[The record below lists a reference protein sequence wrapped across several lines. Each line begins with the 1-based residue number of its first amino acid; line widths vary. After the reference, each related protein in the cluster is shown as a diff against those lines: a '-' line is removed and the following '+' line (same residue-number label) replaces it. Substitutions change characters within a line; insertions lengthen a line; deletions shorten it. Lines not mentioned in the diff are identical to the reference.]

1 MCRAAVAERET
12 AINVE
17 FRVGRPGDA
26 DACGRICYEAF
37 GAIANAHGFPNEFP
51 SAQAATSVLYVQL
64 KHPSF
69 YSVVAE
75 ADGKVVGSN
84 FLDERSPIV
93 GVGPVTV
100 APDAQNCGVG
110 RLLMEH
116 VMQRA
121 VEEQAPG
128 VRLLQATYHS
138 RSLSLYAKF
147 GFEVRELVACMQGRP
162 MHLTIPGYRVRTAVA
177 ADIIAC
183 DALCA
188 RIHGHHRH
196 GEVVDSV
203 ERGSCLIVEH
213 DDHISGYSAGLG
225 YYNHSLGETNEDLK
239 ALIAAAP
246 AFTGP
251 GILVPAANTGL
262 FRWCL
267 DHGLRIVQTMTL
279 MTVGLY
285 NDPAGSYLP
294 SVLY

>member
-1 MCRAAVAERET
+1 MAETET
-12 AINVE
+12 AMNVD
-17 FRVGRPGDA
+17 FRMGRPGDA

-37 GAIANAHGFPNEFP
+37 GAIASAHGFPNEFP
-51 SAQAATSVLYVQL
+51 SVQEATSVLYVQL

-84 FLDERSPIV
+84 FLDERSPIL
-93 GVGPVTV
+93 GVGPIIV

-121 VEEQAPG
+121 VEKQAPG

-138 RSLSLYAKF
+138 RALSLYAKF

-162 MHLTIPGYRVRTAVA
+162 MHSAIPGYHVRTAVD

-188 RIHGHHRH
+188 RIHGHHWH

-251 GILVPAANTGL
+251 GILVPAANAGL

-279 MTVGLY
+279 MTIGLY

-294 SVLY
+294 SILY